1 MIDLKINKYNID
13 NKTVESCFIFEIKNL
28 NNNNNLI
35 YNLKLPSNPLVDIE
49 ILELQELSFEDKI
62 TKLKMLVKKKEFSY
76 KTSESINK
84 FILWIEEIL
93 QNCLELHN
101 IR

>member
-28 NNNNNLI
+28 SNNNNLI

-49 ILELQELSFEDKI
+49 ILQLQELSFEDKI
-62 TKLKMLVKKKEFSY
+62 GKLKMFVKKKEFSY
-76 KTSESINK
+76 KTGESLSK

-93 QNCLELHN
+93 QTCLELHN